1 MHVPHE
7 DLMQRAVDG
16 AVTADEREELT
27 RMIASS
33 SAVRV
38 QYESLVELVRQLD
51 AVPLVSG
58 PSVRDAVLDR
68 IRSRAPLPF
77 SPAGSTDSG
86 RRRRAFTLAWAA
98 AAVLVIGIATE
109 RLSWGPHVTDAR
121 SAGAMTELSFDEW
134 PAVARLSSGG
144 STLTVRRSGDRFALQ
159 TRVRTDGPIAVEW
172 DPDQLSF
179 SEAAG
184 SADVRDIA
192 RGRVSFA
199 DHTKLVAV
207 VLRAREREGT
217 AMVRVTTAER
227 EVFRWTAALHRGRPT
242 FFDR

>member
-1 MHVPHE
+1 MNVPHE
-7 DLMQRAVDG
+7 DLIQRAVDG
-16 AVTADEREELT
+16 AITADEREELT
-27 RMIASS
+27 RMMASS
-33 SAVRV
+33 SAIRE
-38 QYESLVELVRQLD
+38 QYESQLELVHQLD

-77 SPAGSTDSG
+77 SPAGSPASW

-98 AAVLVIGIATE
+98 AAVLVIGIAME
-109 RLSWGPHVTDAR
+109 RLSLGPHVTDDR
-121 SAGAMTELSFDEW
+121 SVGAMTELSFDEW

-159 TRVRTDGPIAVEW
+159 ARVRTDGPIAVEW

-207 VLRAREREGT
+207 VLRARDREGT

-227 EVFRWTAALHRGRPT
+227 EVFRWTAALPRGRPT

>member
-1 MHVPHE
+1 MNVPHE
-7 DLMQRAVDG
+7 DLIQRAVDG
-16 AVTADEREELT
+16 AITADEREELT
-27 RMIASS
+27 RMMASS

-38 QYESLVELVRQLD
+38 QYESLLELVRQLD

-68 IRSRAPLPF
+68 IRSRPPLPF
-77 SPAGSTDSG
+77 STAGSTDSW

-98 AAVLVIGIATE
+98 AAVLVMGIAIE
-109 RLSWGPHVTDAR
+109 RLSMGPHVTDAR
-121 SAGAMTELSFDEW
+121 SAGAMTELGFDEW

-159 TRVRTDGPIAVEW
+159 ARVRTDAPIAVEW

-207 VLRAREREGT
+207 VLRARKREGT

-227 EVFRWTAALHRGRPT
+227 EVFRWTAALPKRRPT